1 MDEEGQV
8 TLEED
13 RVSMKGVRLW
23 RTVQLFRSEV
33 FTIGVGILI
42 IFVQVAMNLY
52 IPQLTQLYQE
62 ALLVVPCCTATL
74 IQLKFPFFRFCA
86 DSYSNIFEKVF
97 AAEFLL
103 KENGVDLGSRSAFS
117 FNGTRLFPCTNND
130 QGLKDGFTCE
140 CSGIHSDPPTSVR
153 AASHAS

>member
-23 RTVQLFRSEV
+23 RTVQLFRSEM

-62 ALLVVPCCTATL
+62 ALLVVPCCTPTL
-74 IQLKFPFFRFCA
+74 IQLKFPFYRFCA
-86 DSYSNIFEKVF
+86 DGYSNALGKFF

-117 FNGTRLFPCTNND
+117 FNGTLLFPCTNSD
-130 QGLKDGFTCE
+130 QGLKEKDSRVNALGFTATRLHRC
-140 CSGIHSDPPTSVR
+140 VL
-153 AASHAS
+153 HAS